1 MYEGIGRKMPHD
13 NVQLAQAPNGEIG
26 PRCKACG
33 IRMTFGAAM
42 VIDNNYYCWEC
53 YVEATGAESATK
65 IVEAE
70 QRFWM
75 SNE

>member
-1 MYEGIGRKMPHD
+1 
-13 NVQLAQAPNGEIG
+13 
-26 PRCKACG
+26 
-33 IRMTFGAAM
+33 MTFGAAM

-53 YVEATGAESATK
+53 YVAETGAESATK

-75 SNE
+75 ANE